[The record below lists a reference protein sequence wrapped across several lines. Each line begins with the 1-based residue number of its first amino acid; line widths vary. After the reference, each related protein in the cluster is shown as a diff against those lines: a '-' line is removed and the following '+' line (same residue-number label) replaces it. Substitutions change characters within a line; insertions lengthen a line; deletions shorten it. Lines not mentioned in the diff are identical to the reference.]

1 MLTCLRADMVSPFLE
16 ILVAVLAFLAF
27 FQDVR
32 LRALVMYGGSW
43 PCASELA
50 PSAGL
55 PWLPGWAAAATQ
67 RCLVLEVELLLEG

>member
-16 ILVAVLAFLAF
+16 ILVAVLAFMAF

-43 PCASELA
+43 PSASELA
-50 PSAGL
+50 PSACL
-55 PWLPGWAAAATQ
+55 PWLPGWAAVATQ
-67 RCLVLEVELLLEG
+67 RCSIREMELPVEC